1 MNLDD
6 SRIRSLVL
14 AACPHIDPKR
24 LEVSEVHYGDL
35 MGFWHRKEDGT
46 VHRDHVVAVKRTEAE
61 VAADIA
67 ELLLQERTKV
77 IIAEHHAA
85 EAIAPPTAGPL
96 SPYEGKRG
104 KHPNNCTCSKH
115 LKAPIGETH

>member
-24 LEVSEVHYGDL
+24 LEVSEVNYGDL

-46 VHRDHVVAVKRTEAE
+46 VHTGNVVAIKRTEQE
-61 VAADIA
+61 VAQDIA
-67 ELLLQERTKV
+67 EKLLHKQAVANIEW
-77 IIAEHHAA
+77 AA
-85 EAIAPPTAGPL
+85 SKLSEDLATAA

-104 KHPNNCTCSKH
+104 KHPKSCTCSKH